1 MLGWIGGIAWHL
13 QLPSLHSIGF
23 YAVWMLSVL
32 IACCAWVGF
41 GAWRRHLRAAQT
53 RSGLAWLS
61 SSCLMSLAA
70 LMSFGVVGW
79 RAAHQEARVLS
90 PRWEGQD
97 LELIGVVTALPHRT
111 PESLRFRFRIEQAW
125 VSTGPFDPSLSPE
138 SLSRLHQD
146 VSAELPS
153 QVLLGW
159 HAQGA
164 GESLLLPDLRAGD
177 RWRLPVRL
185 KAPHGQVNPH
195 GFDFEG
201 WMWAQGL
208 LAVGYV
214 RSASVRTRPL
224 PPMRLD
230 VAVAHPVER
239 WRQAARDRLWSQ
251 GLDPRLTGVLS
262 ALLLGDQGAID
273 PVDWDVFRRTG
284 VAHLM
289 SISGLHITM
298 LAAVVRALL
307 GMAWSRAAWQRRPLP
322 LLCPAQ
328 RVGELGGWWVAWL
341 YSLFSGWGLPAQR
354 TVIMLGVWVVLNW
367 RGRHWPWPWVWL
379 LACAVVLTW
388 DPWACLQAGFWLS
401 FVAVGILMVS
411 DDAQSRRDPV
421 SSVRPGRSSDTAS
434 GLAVTWEVQAFR
446 PLQSG
451 VIRLLREQWLMTLCL
466 APLTLLLFHQVSTVG
481 LLANVVAIPWVT
493 FLVMPLALGGAVWPP
508 AWSWGA
514 MALGWLQDGLAWLL
528 SWGLPSWDAA
538 AAPVWVVVAG
548 VWGAILLWRPG
559 PWGLRWCG
567 VPCLLP
573 VLLWSTPQ
581 PGEGEIEVMVA
592 DVGQGQ
598 SVLVR
603 TAGHALL
610 YDAGPRYS
618 REMDAGQ
625 RVMVPLLQALNIRL
639 DRLVLSH
646 RDTDHTGG
654 AEAVLAM
661 QAQAT
666 VLGSLPRAHRLT
678 QRPGYQDCEAG
689 VAWTWEGV
697 RFEVLHPASSLTP
710 GRDTSNAWSCV
721 LSVRSARSHLL
732 LAGDIEAPEES
743 ALVQRLGTQL
753 KADVLLVPHHGSQT
767 SSTEAFVEATQA
779 RWAWVQAGYRNRYGH
794 PAPTVMARYQAH
806 GTQVIE
812 TARCGAILWS
822 SAQPQA
828 MGCERMRRQR
838 YWHHR
843 PSGAAHARAAPD

>member
-13 QLPSLHSIGF
+13 QLSSLQSTGF
-23 YAVWMLSVL
+23 YAVWMLLVL
-32 IACCAWVGF
+32 IACCAWVGSS
-41 GAWRRHLRAAQT
+41 AWRRRHGIAQT
-53 RSGLAWLS
+53 RRGMACLS
-61 SSCLMSLAA
+61 SLCLLALAA
-70 LMSFGVVGW
+70 MMSFGVVGW
-79 RAAHQEARVLS
+79 RAAHQEARALA

-97 LELIGVVTALPHRT
+97 LQLMGVVTALPHRT
-111 PESLRFRFRIEQAW
+111 PESVRFRFRIERAW
-125 VSTGPFDPSLSPE
+125 VSTGPFDASWSPE
-138 SLSRLHQD
+138 DERRLHRE
-146 VSAELPS
+146 VSAELPT

-159 HAQGA
+159 HAEGA

-185 KAPHGQVNPH
+185 KAPHGQINPH

-201 WMWAQGL
+201 WMWSQGL
-208 LAVGYV
+208 QAVGYV
-214 RSASVRTRPL
+214 RPASIRTRQL
-224 PPMRLD
+224 PPLRLD

-239 WRQAARDRLWSQ
+239 LRQAARDRLWSQ
-251 GLDPRLTGVLS
+251 GLDPRLTGILS

-307 GMAWSRAAWQRRPLP
+307 GLAWSRATWQRRSLP

-354 TVIMLGVWVVLNW
+354 TVIMLGVGVLLNW
-367 RGRHWPWPWVWL
+367 RGRHWPWPWVLL
-379 LACAVVLTW
+379 LACAAVLTW

-401 FVAVGILMVS
+401 FVAVGILMLS
-411 DDAQSRRDPV
+411 EDAQSRRDPN
-421 SSVRPGRSSDTAS
+421 SSARPGRGSDS
-434 GLAVTWEVQAFR
+434 ESHLRWEILAFR

-481 LLANVVAIPWVT
+481 LLANVLAIPWVT
-493 FLVMPLALGGAVWPP
+493 FLVTPLVLGGVVWSP

-514 MALGWLQDGLAWLL
+514 MALGLLQDVLAWWL
-528 SWGLPSWDAA
+528 SWGMPSWDAA
-538 AAPVWVVVAG
+538 VAPVWVVVVG
-548 VWGAILLWRPG
+548 VGGAVLLWRAG

-581 PGEGEIEVMVA
+581 PREGEVEVLVV

-625 RVMVPLLQALNIRL
+625 RVIVPLLQALNIRL
-639 DRLVLSH
+639 NRLVLSH

-661 QAQAT
+661 QTQAT
-666 VLGSLPRAHRLT
+666 VLGSLPRSHRLA
-678 QRPGYQDCEAG
+678 QRPGYRDCEVG
-689 VAWTWEGV
+689 VAWIWEGV
-697 RFEVLHPASSLTP
+697 RFEVLHPTSSSTT

-721 LSVRSARSHLL
+721 LSVRTARSHLL

-743 ALVQRLGTQL
+743 VLVQRLGAEL
-753 KADVLLVPHHGSQT
+753 KADVLLMPHHGSQT
-767 SSTEAFVEATQA
+767 SSTAAFLEATQA

-794 PAPTVMARYQAH
+794 PAPAVMARYQAH
-806 GTQVIE
+806 GIEVIE
-812 TARCGAILWS
+812 TSRCGAILWS
-822 SAQPQA
+822 SAKPQD
-828 MGCERMRRQR
+828 MLCERMRRQR

-843 PSGAAHARAAPD
+843 LSSEAGARTAPG